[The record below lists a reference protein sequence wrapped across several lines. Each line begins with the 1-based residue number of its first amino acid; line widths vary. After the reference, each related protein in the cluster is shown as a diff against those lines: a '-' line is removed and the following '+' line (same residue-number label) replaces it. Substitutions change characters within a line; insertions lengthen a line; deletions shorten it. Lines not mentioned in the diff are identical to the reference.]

1 MSFSQVHSRKNHK
14 MKKFC
19 FLSERRRFAFTLVE
33 LLVVIAIIAILI
45 ALLLPAVQAAREAA
59 RRTQC
64 ANNFKQVG
72 IGLHNY
78 HSTYGRFCSGI
89 YMWEDNGCSTPPWEV
104 EHGGRRAYQAWS
116 WSSLIL
122 PYLEQSLIADVMDF
136 TERGYGGDNTLA
148 GSELVKVYQCPS
160 DVQGVTEL
168 TYPFPT
174 ANPSDP
180 PYEYYTKTNMAG
192 VADSDDFTCDGRM
205 PRLGRQRDVAGR
217 YRPANGIMFN
227 NSHIKISDVT
237 DGSSHTIQIGEITG
251 FHEGSHLAKTWLT
264 HNVDDVVNGIN
275 GPGSL
280 PGGATEWLFYETG
293 FSSFHPGGAHFMNAD
308 GSVRFLSE
316 SMDQSVLTAQ
326 ATRNYGEVATSSR

>member
-1 MSFSQVHSRKNHK
+1 MAYLHKTATQTKFFFRGESRR
-14 MKKFC
+14 
-19 FLSERRRFAFTLVE
+19 SAFTLVE

-78 HSTYGRFCSGI
+78 HTTYGKFCTGI

-104 EHGGRRAYQAWS
+104 DHNGRRAYQAWS
-116 WSSLIL
+116 WSALVL

-136 TERGYGGDNTLA
+136 TDRSYGGDNSLA
-148 GSELVKVYQCPS
+148 GSERVKVYQCPS
-160 DVQGVTEL
+160 DVQGATEL
-168 TYPFPT
+168 TYPF
-174 ANPSDP
+174 ARSDGGP

-192 VADSDDFTCDGRM
+192 VADSLDFTCEGRM
-205 PRLGRQRDVAGR
+205 PRLGHQRDVAGR

-227 NSHIKISDVT
+227 NSHVKISNVT
-237 DGSSHTIQIGEITG
+237 DGSSHTLQIGEITG
-251 FHEGSHLAKTWLT
+251 FHQGSHLAKTWLT
-264 HNVDDVVNGIN
+264 HNVDDVANGIN

-280 PGGATEWLFYETG
+280 PGGTIEWLFYETG
-293 FSSFHPGGAHFMNAD
+293 FSSFHPGGAHFVNAD
-308 GSVRFLSE
+308 GSVRFIGETL
-316 SMDQSVLTAQ
+316 DQSVLAAL
-326 ATRNYGEVATSSR
+326 ATRKLGEVVPGGLY